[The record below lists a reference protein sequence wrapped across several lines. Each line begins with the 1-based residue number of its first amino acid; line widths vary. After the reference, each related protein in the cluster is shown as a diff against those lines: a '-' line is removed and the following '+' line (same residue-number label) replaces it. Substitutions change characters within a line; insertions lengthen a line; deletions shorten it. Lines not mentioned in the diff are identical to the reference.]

1 LIHREDGKTE
11 KYGEKNAFFH
21 ESPTPTG
28 WRTRRHRI
36 ASRVPERMTPRDATH
51 GERDTTANAVFGQ
64 RLNGIFRAARIET
77 ARTAEK

>member
-1 LIHREDGKTE
+1 
-11 KYGEKNAFFH
+11 
-21 ESPTPTG
+21 
-28 WRTRRHRI
+28 
-36 ASRVPERMTPRDATH
+36 MTPRDATH